1 MAKHI
6 QSSRMSILTVRHI
19 PTLALQ
25 QCPELEGQRI
35 YEDNECH
42 KLKKTLYHTDGTIK
56 RMIKL
61 NRWSTSPKNWICTAH
76 ISSQVMQNVYTLY
89 FRPHLTYKIK
99 FLLAVF
105 NYGKTTQIWCSKRTC
120 RVLHIVHRR
129 NFLHQYS
136 EPSSP
141 NLVVNDQYRI
151 LILIYLSA
159 TVASIL
165 MFCSEYTFYYN
176 HICQF

>member
-1 MAKHI
+1 MFEENMPCTSYRP
-6 QSSRMSILTVRHI
+6 SS
-19 PTLALQ
+19 
-25 QCPELEGQRI
+25 PE
-35 YEDNECH
+35 N
-42 KLKKTLYHTDGTIK
+42 
-56 RMIKL
+56 
-61 NRWSTSPKNWICTAH
+61 
-76 ISSQVMQNVYTLY
+76 
-89 FRPHLTYKIK
+89 
-99 FLLAVF
+99 
-105 NYGKTTQIWCSKRTC
+105 
-120 RVLHIVHRR
+120 
-129 NFLHQYS
+129 HQYS